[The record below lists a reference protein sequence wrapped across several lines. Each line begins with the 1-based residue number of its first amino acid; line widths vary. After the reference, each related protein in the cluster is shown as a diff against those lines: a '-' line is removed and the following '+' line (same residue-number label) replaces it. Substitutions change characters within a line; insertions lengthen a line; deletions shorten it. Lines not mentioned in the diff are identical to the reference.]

1 MMKKPCVF
9 ALLALAVTL
18 AAEPIRIG
26 WASRDITPDFQ
37 VDIPGQMGHLT
48 K

>member
-1 MMKKPCVF
+1 MKKLGIF
-9 ALLALAVTL
+9 AVLALACAL
-18 AAEPIRIG
+18 AAGPIKIG

-37 VDIPGQMGHLT
+37 VDIPGKMGHLT